1 MFQAREVRTE
11 EVAELASVALPV
23 VLVHQE
29 DLDAIGP
36 VLERRAEGQVR
47 PSHSCARLRL
57 NLCMDIYI

>member
-36 VLERRAEGQVR
+36 VLEWRAEGQVR
-47 PSHSCARLRL
+47 PSHSCAHLRL

>member
-36 VLERRAEGQVR
+36 VLEWRAEGQVR
-47 PSHSCARLRL
+47 PGHSCARLRL